1 MSKTISIVGGDLR
14 TVKLIELLRKEEY
27 NIYTCGLEMCEDIHE
42 TEKVQLS
49 ECIQKNNII
58 LSSIPLTKDKEK
70 INAPF
75 SKENIKVQ
83 ELLNNAENKTIIS
96 GNIFDEYIQ
105 KYEKINFIDLLK
117 DEELTILNSIP
128 SAEGAIQIAMEQ
140 TQITLNGAKVLIMGF
155 GRIGKILAKML
166 LGFGSEVY
174 CEARK
179 PSDIAWIKSY
189 GYFPV
194 LLEELES
201 HLYKYDII
209 FNTIPTLIL
218 NQELLS
224 KLNKD
229 CVIIDLA
236 SVPGG
241 VDFEQ
246 AKKLNIKTIWALGL
260 PGKVAPITSAKY
272 IKKILN
278 KYI

>member
-14 TVKLIELLRKEEY
+14 TVKLIELLRKEKY

-224 KLNKD
+224 KVNKD

>member
-224 KLNKD
+224 KVNKD